1 MLNNGLKYKKVQ
13 FLNAAIENMRAG
25 QQIELG
31 RIQALAAVNPNIRE
45 EEIRFVQETTQRL
58 EHHLNNAQLRLDA
71 IRVAMV
77 TE

>member
-1 MLNNGLKYKKVQ
+1 L
-13 FLNAAIENMRAG
+13 E
-25 QQIELG
+25 

-45 EEIRFVQETTQRL
+45 EEIRFVRETTERL
-58 EHHLNNAQLRLDA
+58 EHHLNSAQLRLDA